1 MCELE
6 KMLAGEVFDG
16 KDQSIAVLRNQGQ
29 FYLTQLNQTPSSD
42 AEQRTKICQQ
52 LFAAFDES
60 SLIMSPFICEFGSNI
75 IIGQNTFINFQVTIL
90 DVSSVIIGNNVLI
103 APNVQLYTASHP
115 LNINQRRQWAVYGK
129 PIVIED
135 DVWLGG
141 GVIVCPGV
149 KIGKGSVIG
158 AGAIVTHSIPEGVLA
173 AGNPCRIIRSLT
185 AEEMSPLGSKDSTAI
200 TLASTES

>member
-16 KDQSIAVLRNQGQ
+16 NDQSIAVLRNQGQ
-29 FYLTQLNQTPSSD
+29 FYLTQLNQTPNSD
-42 AEQRTKICQQ
+42 TEQRTKICQQ
-52 LFAAFDES
+52 LFAAFDDT
-60 SLIMSPFICEFGSNI
+60 SLIRSPFVCEFGSNI
-75 IIGQNTFINFQVTIL
+75 IIGQNTLINFQVTIL

-115 LNINQRRQWAVYGK
+115 LNTKQRRKWEVYGK

-149 KIGKGSVIG
+149 KIGQGSVIG
-158 AGAIVTHSIPEGVLA
+158 AGAVVTQSIPEGVLA

-185 AEEMSPLGSKDSTAI
+185 EEEMNTSAPNDVTAM
-200 TLASTES
+200 TG